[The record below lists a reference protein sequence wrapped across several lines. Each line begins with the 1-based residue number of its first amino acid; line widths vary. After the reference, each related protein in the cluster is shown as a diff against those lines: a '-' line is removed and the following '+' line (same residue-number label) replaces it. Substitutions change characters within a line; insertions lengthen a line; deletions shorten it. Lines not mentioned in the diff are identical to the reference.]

1 MKTAFFFFLIQIRAA
16 AWQRRQ
22 RKNCYKDLS
31 GVRKSKTKQNTM
43 KSSYRIPLNVASFI
57 LEGRFV

>member
-1 MKTAFFFFLIQIRAA
+1 MKTAFFLNSNKISCLAEEA
-16 AWQRRQ
+16 EQ
-22 RKNCYKDLS
+22 RKNCYEDIS
-31 GVRKSKTKQNTM
+31 GVRKSKTNQNTM